1 MENFN
6 TVLDRLPE
14 GLVVF
19 GLKIIAAIVLLIIGL
34 RLSKIAR
41 RTLDRILS
49 RQSLDVTLTR
59 FAANTA
65 EIVLVVITFIIV
77 LGQVGIQT
85 ASFLTVIA
93 SAGLA
98 IGLALQGSL
107 SNLSA
112 GVLLILFRPF
122 SVGHFIEFGG
132 VMGTVEEIQLFVTLL
147 ATPDNRSI
155 IVPNSKLISDVVI
168 NYSTK
173 SERRI
178 DLEFGVAYSADL
190 DRVKSIIESVL
201 ASDSR
206 ILSEPA
212 PTIGVIALAESSV
225 NFAVRP
231 WVKSEHFLGV
241 LMGLQETLK
250 KRFDQEGIEIPFPQ
264 REIRVLQGNLT
275 DT

>member
-6 TVLDRLPE
+6 IVLDRLPE
-14 GLVVF
+14 GLVAF

-49 RQSLDVTLTR
+49 RQSLDPTLTR

-65 EIVLVVITFIIV
+65 EIVLVVITFIVV
-77 LGQVGIQT
+77 LGQVGIET

-122 SVGHFIEFGG
+122 TVGHFIEFGG
-132 VMGTVEEIQLFVTLL
+132 VLGTVEEIQLFVTFL

-190 DRVKSIIESVL
+190 DRVKAIIESVL

-206 ILSEPA
+206 ILPEPA
-212 PTIGVIALAESSV
+212 PTVGVIALADSSV

-231 WVKSEHFLGV
+231 WVKREHFLAV
-241 LMGLQETLK
+241 FMGLQEAMK

-264 REIRVLQGNLT
+264 REIRVIQGNPSL
-275 DT
+275 